1 MARRRYIAAF
11 LTASLLATGSGFAA
25 DAPADKPAK
34 RASLIGLEL
43 DNPFNIDLKVIAGV
57 SARNNNIDGDN
68 LRAALAKSLTEAGFR
83 LGSKPSSGSL
93 EATIDTD
100 STGEFLSL
108 ILRFRRQVEFSA
120 HKQTF
125 TAPADVWTRSFTGSI
140 NSQHAVIP
148 LIGNELLDQFITDH
162 KRSNAK
168 LELEGR
174 ITASDPKFVFVVL
187 DIGSN
192 HGVEKDMEFDV
203 RRNGESVG
211 GVKVV
216 TVKEAH
222 SVANPL
228 KGTDGLELLEGD
240 TVVAR

>member
-1 MARRRYIAAF
+1 MARRLFITAF
-11 LTASLLATGSGFAA
+11 LTSALLAAGSGFAA
-25 DAPADKPAK
+25 DAPPAK
-34 RASLIGLEL
+34 PVRRASLIGLEL
-43 DNPFNIDLKVIAGV
+43 DNTFNIDLKVTAGI
-57 SARNNNIDGDN
+57 SARNNKIDGDD
-68 LRAALAKSLTEAGFR
+68 LRKAMGKRLTEAGFR
-83 LGSKPSSGSL
+83 LGSEPSSGSL

-100 STGEFLSL
+100 SAGKFLSL
-108 ILRFRRQVEFSA
+108 ILRFRRRVEFTA
-120 HKQTF
+120 HRQTF

-148 LIGNELLDQFITDH
+148 LIGEELLDQFIADH
-162 KRSNAK
+162 KRSNTK

-203 RRNGESVG
+203 RRDGKSVG
-211 GVKVV
+211 AIKIV
-216 TVKEAH
+216 TVKETH
-222 SVANPL
+222 SVANPM

>member
-1 MARRRYIAAF
+1 MARRRYIAAI
-11 LTASLLATGSGFAA
+11 LTASLLATGSGSAA
-25 DAPADKPAK
+25 DAPTDKPVR
-34 RASLIGLEL
+34 RASLIGLES
-43 DNPFNIDLKVIAGV
+43 DNPFNIDLKVIACV
-57 SARNNNIDGDN
+57 SAKNNKIDGEA
-68 LRAALAKSLTEAGFR
+68 LRAALGKRLKDAGFR
-83 LGSKPSSGSL
+83 LGAEPSAGSL
-93 EATIDTD
+93 EATIETD
-100 STGEFLSL
+100 SAGKFLSL
-108 ILRFRRQVEFSA
+108 ILRFRRQVEFTA

-125 TAPADVWTRSFTGSI
+125 NAPADVWTRSFTGSI

-148 LIGNELLDQFITDH
+148 LIGDELLDQFITDH

-203 RRNGESVG
+203 RRNGKTVG
-211 GVKVV
+211 AIKIV
-216 TVKEAH
+216 TVKETH